1 LSILVDEGTRV
12 IIQGITG
19 REAVSFTRDML
30 DYGAEVVGGVTP
42 GRGGRDVL
50 GVRVHDSV
58 RQITQR
64 ERVDAS
70 VLAVPAPFVRDAA
83 FEAIEAGV
91 PLLVIVTE
99 RVPRRDVVQVLELA
113 RLRGSRVIGPNTMG
127 IISPGR
133 TKVGSIGGPA
143 EDTRKSFAPGP
154 VGVMSRSGGMTT
166 ELSNLL
172 TQSGLGQST
181 AISMGGD
188 PIVGST
194 FAELLPLWR
203 DDAETKALV
212 LFCEPGGPL
221 EAALADQARLPARRT
236 GGPDGR
242 VRREAPPGRRAGG
255 PLPIVAFI
263 AGHFTAEMPGVRFGH
278 AGSIVE
284 GKADTAGEKARV
296 MREAGIVVA
305 DDFSQIPALV
315 KRALGEH

>member
-1 LSILVDEGTRV
+1 LSILVDQDTRV
-12 IIQGITG
+12 IVQGITG

-30 DYGAEVVGGVTP
+30 DYGARVVGGVTP

-50 GVRVHDSV
+50 GVPVYDSV
-58 RQITQR
+58 RQITEK

-127 IISPGR
+127 IISPGK

-143 EDTRKSFAPGP
+143 GDTRKSFLPGP

-181 AISMGGD
+181 AVSMGGD

-194 FAELLPLWR
+194 FAELLPLWEE
-203 DDAETKALV
+203 DAETRALV

-221 EAALADQARLPARRT
+221 EAALA
-236 GGPDGR
+236 GR
-242 VRREAPPGRRAGG
+242 VQQEGDS
-255 PLPIVAFI
+255 LPIIAFI

-284 GKADTAGEKARV
+284 GKADTAEEKARI

-305 DDFSQIPALV
+305 DDFSRIPALV
-315 KRALGEH
+315 KRALGEG

>member
-1 LSILVDEGTRV
+1 VELIELDGPSL
-12 IIQGITG
+12 
-19 REAVSFTRDML
+19 REAEPRL
-30 DYGAEVVGGVTP
+30 NPKVVGGVPP

-50 GVRVHDSV
+50 GVPVYDSV
-58 RQITQR
+58 RQITEK

-127 IISPGR
+127 VISPGK

-143 EDTRKSFAPGP
+143 EDTRKSFVPGP

-166 ELSNLL
+166 ELANLL
-172 TQSGLGQST
+172 TQNGLGQST

-194 FAELLPLWR
+194 FAEVLPMWEE
-203 DDAETKALV
+203 DPETKALV

-221 EAALADQARLPARRT
+221 EAALAERVQR
-236 GGPDGR
+236 DGNS
-242 VRREAPPGRRAGG
+242 
-255 PLPIVAFI
+255 LPIIAFI
-263 AGHFTAEMPGVRFGH
+263 AGHFTADMPGVRFGH

-284 GKADTAGEKARV
+284 GKADTAAEKARI
-296 MREAGIVVA
+296 MREAGIIVA
-305 DDFSQIPALV
+305 DDFSEIPALV
-315 KRALGEH
+315 KRAIGEH

>member
-1 LSILVDEGTRV
+1 MSILVDKSTSV

-30 DYGAEVVGGVTP
+30 DYGTKVVGGVTP

-50 GVRVHDSV
+50 GVPVYDSV
-58 RQITQR
+58 RQITEK

-91 PLLVIVTE
+91 LLLVIVTE

-127 IISPGR
+127 VISPGK

-143 EDTRKSFAPGP
+143 EDTRKSFVPGP

-166 ELSNLL
+166 ELANLL
-172 TQSGLGQST
+172 TQNGLGQST

-188 PIVGST
+188 PIVGGT
-194 FAELLPLWR
+194 FAELLPMWE
-203 DDAETKALV
+203 DDSETKALV

-221 EAALADQARLPARRT
+221 EAALAERVQR
-236 GGPDGR
+236 DGNS
-242 VRREAPPGRRAGG
+242 
-255 PLPIVAFI
+255 LPIIAFI
-263 AGHFTAEMPGVRFGH
+263 AGHFTADMPGVRFGH

-284 GKADTAGEKARV
+284 GKADTAAEKARI
-296 MREAGIVVA
+296 MREAGIIVA
-305 DDFSQIPALV
+305 DDFSEIPALV
-315 KRALGEH
+315 KRAIGEH

>member
-1 LSILVDEGTRV
+1 MSILVDESTSV
-12 IIQGITG
+12 IVQGITG

-30 DYGAEVVGGVTP
+30 DYGGRVVGGVTP

-50 GVRVHDSV
+50 GVPVYDSV
-58 RQITQR
+58 RQITEK

-113 RLRGSRVIGPNTMG
+113 RLRGGRVIGPNTMG
-127 IISPGR
+127 IISPGK

-143 EDTRKSFAPGP
+143 EDTRKSFVPGP
-154 VGVMSRSGGMTT
+154 VGVVSRSGGMTT
-166 ELSNLL
+166 ELANLL
-172 TQSGLGQST
+172 TQNGLGQST

-203 DDAETKALV
+203 EDPDTKVLV

-221 EAALADQARLPARRT
+221 EAALAEQ
-236 GGPDGR
+236 
-242 VRREAPPGRRAGG
+242 VRQSSNS
-255 PLPIVAFI
+255 LPIIAFI
-263 AGHFTAEMPGVRFGH
+263 AGHFVSDMPGVRFGH
-278 AGSIVE
+278 AASIVE
-284 GKADTAGEKARV
+284 GKADTAAEKARI

-315 KRALGEH
+315 KRALGEA

>member
-1 LSILVDEGTRV
+1 MSILVDEGTRV
-12 IIQGITG
+12 IVQGITG

-30 DYGAEVVGGVTP
+30 DYGAKVVGGVTP

-50 GVRVHDSV
+50 GVPVYDSV
-58 RQITQR
+58 RQITEK

-70 VLAVPAPFVRDAA
+70 VLAVPAAFVRDAA

-91 PLLVIVTE
+91 RLLVIVTE

-127 IISPGR
+127 IISPGK

-143 EDTRKSFAPGP
+143 EDTRKSFLPGP

-172 TQSGLGQST
+172 TQNGLGQST

-194 FAELLPLWR
+194 FAELLPLWEE
-203 DDAETKALV
+203 DPETRALV

-221 EAALADQARLPARRT
+221 EAALAEQ
-236 GGPDGR
+236 
-242 VRREAPPGRRAGG
+242 VRRAGNS
-255 PLPIVAFI
+255 LPIVAFI

-284 GKADTAGEKARV
+284 GKADTAEEKARI

-315 KRALGEH
+315 ERALRGRSLGEL

>member
-1 LSILVDEGTRV
+1 LSILVDQDTSV
-12 IIQGITG
+12 IVQGITG

-30 DYGAEVVGGVTP
+30 DYGARVVGGVTP

-50 GVRVHDSV
+50 GVPVYDSV
-58 RQITQR
+58 RQITEK

-127 IISPGR
+127 IISPGK

-143 EDTRKSFAPGP
+143 GDTRKSFLPGP
-154 VGVMSRSGGMTT
+154 VGVVSRSGGMTT

-194 FAELLPLWR
+194 FAELLPLWEE
-203 DDAETKALV
+203 DPDTKALV

-221 EAALADQARLPARRT
+221 EAALADQ
-236 GGPDGR
+236 
-242 VRREAPPGRRAGG
+242 VRRAGDS
-255 PLPIVAFI
+255 LPIIAFI

-284 GKADTAGEKARV
+284 GKADTAEEKARI

-315 KRALGEH
+315 ERALRGRS

>member
-1 LSILVDEGTRV
+1 MDQGTRV
-12 IIQGITG
+12 IVQGITG

-30 DYGAEVVGGVTP
+30 DYGAKVVGGVTP

-50 GVRVHDSV
+50 GVPVYDSV
-58 RQITQR
+58 RQITEKR
-64 ERVDAS
+64 RVDAS

-127 IISPGR
+127 IISPGK

-143 EDTRKSFAPGP
+143 EDTRKSFLSGP

-194 FAELLPLWR
+194 FAELLPLWQG
-203 DDAETKALV
+203 DPETKALV

-221 EAALADQARLPARRT
+221 EAALAEQ
-236 GGPDGR
+236 
-242 VRREAPPGRRAGG
+242 VRRAGDS
-255 PLPIVAFI
+255 LPIIAFI

-284 GKADTAGEKARV
+284 GKADTVEEKARI

-315 KRALGEH
+315 ERALRGRS